1 VCAEPTVTRWGEWEK
16 SILGSG
22 IAGVGVGFVSTLWIV
37 WWLVVR
43 GDFSAKIGWEGSRGV
58 GGESGD

>member
-1 VCAEPTVTRWGEWEK
+1 MTRWGEWEK